1 MSLTVLLFIIGFIGS
16 FISGMVGIGGAIIN
30 YPMILY
36 IPVLLGF
43 AGYTS
48 HEVSGITAIQVFF
61 ATFAGAWAYRKSN
74 DMDKTLV
81 VYMGASILIGSF
93 VGSFSANLL
102 NEHAVNVVYTLLATI
117 AAIMMF
123 IPKRS
128 NRKGTEGI
136 TYNKWLASLLAFSVG
151 SVSGIIGAGGAFLLV
166 PIMLVVLKLPIRTT
180 IATSIAITFIS
191 SIGITTGKV
200 ITGQIVVIPALIVA
214 IASLFAAALGV
225 RVGKRVNQKVLQ
237 YVLSILIVG
246 TAIKMWIDMILK

>member
-1 MSLTVLLFIIGFIGS
+1 MSLVVLLFIIGFIGS

-81 VYMGASILIGSF
+81 VYIGASILIGSF

-102 NEHAVNVVYTLLATI
+102 NEHAVNTVYTLLATI

-123 IPKRS
+123 VPKKNNSRAV
-128 NRKGTEGI
+128 N
-136 TYNKWLASLLAFSVG
+136 YNKWLASMLAFIVG

-191 SIGITTGKV
+191 SVGITTGKV
-200 ITGQIVVIPALIVA
+200 ITGQIVVMPALIVA
-214 IASLFAAALGV
+214 IASLFAAPLGV

-246 TAIKMWIDMILK
+246 TAIKMWIDMI

>member
-1 MSLTVLLFIIGFIGS
+1 MSLVVLLFIIGFIGS

-102 NEHAVNVVYTLLATI
+102 NEHAVNTVYTLLATI

-123 IPKRS
+123 VPKKNNSRAV
-128 NRKGTEGI
+128 N
-136 TYNKWLASLLAFSVG
+136 YNKWLASMLAFIVG

-191 SIGITTGKV
+191 SVGITTGKV
-200 ITGQIVVIPALIVA
+200 ITGHIVVMPALIVA
-214 IASLFAAALGV
+214 IASLFAAPLGV

-246 TAIKMWIDMILK
+246 TAIKMWIDMI

>member
-1 MSLTVLLFIIGFIGS
+1 MSLTLLLFIIGFIGS

-43 AGYTS
+43 TGYTS

-102 NEHAVNVVYTLLATI
+102 NEHTVNIVYTLLATI

-123 IPKRS
+123 VPKKNNSRAV
-128 NRKGTEGI
+128 N
-136 TYNKWLASLLAFSVG
+136 YNKWLASMLAFIVG

-191 SIGITTGKV
+191 SVGITTGKV

-214 IASLFAAALGV
+214 TASLFAAPLGV
-225 RVGKRVNQKVLQ
+225 RVGKRVNQKFLQ

-246 TAIKMWIDMILK
+246 TAIKMWIDMI